1 MNRLGSIVAFGAL
14 VVLFV
19 AGCSQDVKF
28 AAGHAVSPKV
38 RDAIVRYSDVGRQH
52 NAELERF
59 YFSQPAGL
67 GRSAGPVDYKAL
79 AVEDRYGTVECIYL
93 GDMATGRNAAG
104 SSVVQALA
112 ERRLVGENAAAL
124 LGRIEALLRNPLSTK
139 DLMEQAIVEVQ
150 AHAVATLEGTEF
162 DQVMSYAETAKASL
176 EFWTENFGTLT
187 GGNEGWSL
195 QKWWDTNKHKI
206 AMMAVSDA
214 AGAAVGAILGA
225 SIGSSVGGVG
235 AGPGAGVGAVICG
248 AASSIQGFKED
259 KFCVVIPWEQ
269 LNAGVMVVQ

>member
-1 MNRLGSIVAFGAL
+1 MKRLSSIVAFGVL
-14 VVLFV
+14 VILFV

-28 AAGHAVSPKV
+28 AADSNVSPEV
-38 RDAIVRYSDVGRQH
+38 QEAIIHYSDVGKRH
-52 NAELERF
+52 NLELERF
-59 YFSQPAGL
+59 YFSQMTGRSGAVAYKSLAIEDMYGEVERIYFGDMIV
-67 GRSAGPVDYKAL
+67 GRSADGATV
-79 AVEDRYGTVECIYL
+79 VET
-93 GDMATGRNAAG
+93 
-104 SSVVQALA
+104 LA
-112 ERRLVGENAAAL
+112 EKQLVSENAVAL
-124 LGRIEALLRNPLSTK
+124 LARIEKLLRNPLSTRE
-139 DLMEQAIVEVQ
+139 LMNQAIVEVQ
-150 AHAVATLEGTEF
+150 EVAVATLDGTEL

-187 GGNEGWSL
+187 NENSGWSL

-248 AASSIQGFKED
+248 AASSIQGFKDD

-269 LNAGVMVVQ
+269 LNAGVIVVQ

>member
-1 MNRLGSIVAFGAL
+1 MKRLSSSVAFGILAI
-14 VVLFV
+14 LFV

-28 AAGHAVSPKV
+28 AADSNVSPEV
-38 RDAIVRYSDVGRQH
+38 QEAIIHYSDVGKQH
-52 NAELERF
+52 NLELERF
-59 YFSQPAGL
+59 YFSQMT
-67 GRSAGPVDYKAL
+67 GRSAGAAAYKSL
-79 AVEDRYGTVECIYL
+79 AIEDMYGEVECIYL
-93 GDMATGRNAAG
+93 GDMTTGRAADG
-104 SSVVQALA
+104 SSVVQTLA
-112 ERRLVGENAAAL
+112 EKQLVSENAVAL
-124 LGRIEALLRNPLSTK
+124 LARIENLLRNPLSTRE
-139 DLMEQAIVEVQ
+139 LMNQAIVEVQ
-150 AHAVATLEGTEF
+150 EVAVATLEGTEL

-187 GGNEGWSL
+187 NENSGWSL

-269 LNAGVMVVQ
+269 LNAGVIVVQ

>member
-1 MNRLGSIVAFGAL
+1 MKRLSSIVAFGILAI
-14 VVLFV
+14 LFV

-28 AAGHAVSPKV
+28 AADSNVSPEV
-38 RDAIVRYSDVGRQH
+38 QEAIVHYSDVGKQH
-52 NAELERF
+52 NLELERF
-59 YFSQPAGL
+59 YFSQMT
-67 GRSAGPVDYKAL
+67 GRSAGSVEYKSFAIEDVYGK
-79 AVEDRYGTVECIYL
+79 VERIYF
-93 GDMATGRNAAG
+93 GDMTVGRSADGAT
-104 SSVVQALA
+104 VVETLA
-112 ERRLVGENAAAL
+112 EKKLVSENAVAL
-124 LGRIEALLRNPLSTK
+124 LARIENLLRNPLSTRE
-139 DLMEQAIVEVQ
+139 LMNQAIVEIQEV
-150 AHAVATLEGTEF
+150 AVATLEGTEL

-187 GGNEGWSL
+187 NENSGWSI

-248 AASSIQGFKED
+248 AASSIQGFKDD

-269 LNAGVMVVQ
+269 LNAGIVVQ

>member
-1 MNRLGSIVAFGAL
+1 MKRLSSIVAFGVL
-14 VVLFV
+14 VILFV

-28 AAGHAVSPKV
+28 AADSNVSPEV
-38 RDAIVRYSDVGRQH
+38 QEAIIHYSDVGKRH
-52 NAELERF
+52 NLELERF
-59 YFSQPAGL
+59 YFSQMTGRSGAVAYKSLAIEDMYGEVERIYFGDMIV
-67 GRSAGPVDYKAL
+67 GRSADSATV
-79 AVEDRYGTVECIYL
+79 VET
-93 GDMATGRNAAG
+93 
-104 SSVVQALA
+104 LA
-112 ERRLVGENAAAL
+112 EKQLVSENAVAL
-124 LGRIEALLRNPLSTK
+124 LARIEKLLRNPLSTRE
-139 DLMEQAIVEVQ
+139 LMNQAIVEVQ
-150 AHAVATLEGTEF
+150 EVAVATLEGTEL

-187 GGNEGWSL
+187 NENSGWSL

-248 AASSIQGFKED
+248 AASSIQGFKDD

-269 LNAGVMVVQ
+269 LNAGVIVVQ

>member
-1 MNRLGSIVAFGAL
+1 MKRLSSIVAFGVL
-14 VVLFV
+14 VILFV

-28 AAGHAVSPKV
+28 AADSNVSPEV
-38 RDAIVRYSDVGRQH
+38 QEAIIHYSDVGKRH
-52 NAELERF
+52 NLELERF
-59 YFSQPAGL
+59 YFSQMTGRSGAVAYKSLAIEDMYGEVERIYFGDMIV
-67 GRSAGPVDYKAL
+67 GRSADGA
-79 AVEDRYGTVECIYL
+79 
-93 GDMATGRNAAG
+93 
-104 SSVVQALA
+104 SVVETLA
-112 ERRLVGENAAAL
+112 EKQLVSENAVAL
-124 LGRIEALLRNPLSTK
+124 LARIEKLLRNPLSTRE
-139 DLMEQAIVEVQ
+139 LMNQAIVEVQ
-150 AHAVATLEGTEF
+150 EVAVATLEGTEL

-187 GGNEGWSL
+187 NENSGWSL

-248 AASSIQGFKED
+248 AASSIQGFKDD

-269 LNAGVMVVQ
+269 LNAGVIVVQ